1 MRNLPPR
8 EWPENAPIRGAA
20 AIWDFYVEAVKIW
33 DDGSFGWGGLIDE
46 GTDFTRLTCASTT
59 GS

>member
-1 MRNLPPR
+1 MREPSPAGVAR
-8 EWPENAPIRGAA
+8 NAPGAA

-33 DDGSFGWGGLIDE
+33 DDGSFGWGELIDE